1 MATTVE
7 VGKNAELL
15 WNDLDFTFADDRANA
30 TFGELEAVSY
40 YIKCEETLLI
50 SSTDKRDYIKYLIT
64 TLSLWENGM
73 NSIRS
78 ASKYLIFAP

>member
-30 TFGELEAVSY
+30 TFGGLEAFSY

-50 SSTDKRDYIKYLIT
+50 SSNVKYNL
-64 TLSLWENGM
+64 LL
-73 NSIRS
+73 
-78 ASKYLIFAP
+78 SKYSKYILLVFIKSPKVIIT

>member
-50 SSTDKRDYIKYLIT
+50 SSTDKRNYIKRLLDLLPILDKVGYNYKKFMGKSEI
-64 TLSLWENGM
+64 
-73 NSIRS
+73 
-78 ASKYLIFAP
+78 K